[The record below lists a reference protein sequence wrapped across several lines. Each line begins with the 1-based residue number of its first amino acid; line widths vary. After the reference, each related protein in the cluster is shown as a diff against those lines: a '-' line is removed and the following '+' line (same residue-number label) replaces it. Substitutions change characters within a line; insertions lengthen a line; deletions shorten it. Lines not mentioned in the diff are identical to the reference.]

1 MLLTVKAEYH
11 VYLLPL
17 ICECQF
23 HHLRLQHRWFLKT
36 VRLSALLLTRLL
48 DETLQSTFEG
58 QWKWYMGNRWL
69 SLRDC
74 VLSNF
79 ICEGVM
85 LSSIAPN
92 NFSDF
97 AWLIHGTNWEL
108 SLLPTFILLV
118 TCKHWAVNKGN
129 SFLLRLNSRPR
140 FSLFAFSFPR
150 LWLPCGLTLLWQVS
164 FDKTRCH
171 TGDSPPFFQSW
182 HCCRSPCWYFRRDAA
197 KIWHLLFPIWMEIPS
212 WWIKSV

>member
-1 MLLTVKAEYH
+1 
-11 VYLLPL
+11 
-17 ICECQF
+17 
-23 HHLRLQHRWFLKT
+23 
-36 VRLSALLLTRLL
+36 
-48 DETLQSTFEG
+48 
-58 QWKWYMGNRWL
+58 MGNRWL

-74 VLSNF
+74 VLSIF
-79 ICEGVM
+79 ICEGIM
-85 LSSIAPN
+85 LYSIVPN
-92 NFSDF
+92 NFSDL
-97 AWLIHGTNWEL
+97 AWLIHCTNWEL
-108 SLLPTFILLV
+108 SLLPTFTVLV

-171 TGDSPPFFQSW
+171 TGDSLPFFQNW

-197 KIWHLLFPIWMEIPS
+197 KIWSFISHLDGDTIMVDLNLFSAEFWMGCQWPMPGLLLVMLGEF
-212 WWIKSV
+212 